1 MPYAKYI
8 FKPGIDREG
17 TDYSNEGGWYDANLV
32 RFRKGRP
39 EKIGGWQKATTNYYL
54 GTGRALHGWV
64 DLAGTHYLGLG
75 TTYKYYV
82 ELGSAFHDITPIRTT
97 TSPNNAFAAVANTI
111 SAGISATDT
120 TIPLTSSS
128 NFPSS
133 GVIQI
138 DSETITYSAVS
149 GNNLIG
155 ATRGAESTTA
165 ATHSSSAA
173 VLCATITV
181 TDSSH
186 GAVQNDFV
194 TYSSTT
200 TLGGNITATVLDQ
213 EYQIVN
219 VVNTNSYTIKAKDT
233 SDDTVF
239 ANSSDSNNGRTSTSA
254 EYQIN
259 VGLDVYVEGTGWG
272 MGTWGSGGWGSVGTL
287 DATNQLRLWSHD
299 NFGEDLIM
307 NVRAGGIYYWDESGG
322 TGARAVALTAL
333 SGANLAPTK
342 GLQVLVSEKDRHV
355 ICLGADPLNA
365 GGTARTGAIDP
376 MFIAWSDQENAAD
389 WEPKATNTA
398 GSLRI
403 SSGSDIIGGLSARE
417 EILIWTDISMYSM
430 TYIGPPFTFGINLIN
445 QGVGLIGPKATVN
458 TPSGVYWMDR
468 KGFYKYDGN
477 IELVPC
483 SVHYYVF
490 SDFNQGQ
497 SFKTFGFLNKQFNEV
512 GWFYPSADST
522 EIDRYVVYNYGEGS
536 WTIGQLARYAWLD
549 EGLSIYPRAT
559 GEASSTQYLYNHEN
573 GNDADGSPMDNVY
586 IQSSDFDMHP
596 DGNDYTFI
604 RKIIPDVKFT
614 GNGGSDQTIN
624 FVLKS
629 RDFPGDSL
637 TTDTTQNVTS
647 TTQKLDTRVRA
658 RQLTFR
664 VESDDDNSS
673 VSRLGV
679 GWRLGDTRMDVK
691 PDGRR

>member
-82 ELGSAFHDITPIRTT
+82 ELGNAFNDITPVRTT
-97 TSPNNAFAAVANTI
+97 TTGSATFTCTSGSSTI
-111 SAGISATDT
+111 S
-120 TIPLTSSS
+120 
-128 NFPSS
+128 
-133 GVIQI
+133 
-138 DSETITYSAVS
+138 
-149 GNNLIG
+149 
-155 ATRGAESTTA
+155 
-165 ATHSSSAA
+165 
-173 VLCATITV
+173 V
-181 TDSSH
+181 TDASN
-186 GAVQNDFV
+186 GAVKNDFV
-194 TYSSTT
+194 TFDNTA
-200 TLGGNITATVLDQ
+200 TLGSSNITDSVLDQ
-213 EYQIVN
+213 EYQIATITSSN
-219 VVNTNSYTIKAKDT
+219 VYTIVAKDT
-233 SDDTVF
+233 DGDEVTADASV
-239 ANSSDSNNGRTSTSA
+239 SGGGGGSTTA

-272 MGTWGSGGWGSVGTL
+272 MGTWGAGGWGSVGTL

-322 TGARAVALTAL
+322 TGARAVALSAI
-333 SGANLAPTK
+333 SGAILTPTK
-342 GLQVLVSEKDRHV
+342 ALQVLVSEKDRHV
-355 ICLGADPLNA
+355 ICLGVDPLNA

-376 MFIAWSDQENAAD
+376 MLIAWSDQENAAD
-389 WEPKATNTA
+389 WEPIATNTA

-403 SSGSDIIGGLSARE
+403 SSGSDIIGGLSSRE

-445 QGVGLIGPKATVN
+445 QGVGLIGPKAAVN
-458 TPSGVYWMDR
+458 TPDGVYWMDR
-468 KGFYKYDGN
+468 KGFYKYGGSVQ
-477 IELVPC
+477 LVPC

-490 SDFNQGQ
+490 NDFNQGQ

-549 EGLSIYPRAT
+549 EGLSSYPRAT

-586 IQSSDFDMHP
+586 IQSSDFDMQP

-614 GNGGSDQTIN
+614 GDGGSDQTIN

-679 GWRLGDTRMDVK
+679 GWRLGDTRMDIK